1 MATIDEKKAAL
12 KVIEEYI
19 GATNSEA
26 INQLITKLQS
36 EVSVTRTIEPKETR

>member
-26 INQLITKLQS
+26 INQLVAKLES
-36 EVSVTRTIEPKETR
+36 ETATTRTIEPKETR